1 MKVVHLSDLHL
12 GKRVN
17 EFSMIE
23 DQKYILEQILNI
35 IIENKADAV
44 MIAGDIYDRP
54 VPPVQAV
61 ELFDGFLTAL
71 MKINIPVMV
80 ISGNHDSAERIGFG
94 ADIMSAGRIYMSHA
108 FDGKM
113 QCVTLTDEY
122 GPVNFYML
130 PFVRSSAVRAYFDA
144 DIKDYNDAVGAVIQ
158 RVTCNTDERNV
169 IISHQFVTGARTC
182 QSEEISVGGLDNVD
196 ASVYAI
202 FDYAALGHIHGPQNI
217 GDNIRYCGTP
227 LKYSFS
233 EINHKKSVTI
243 VELGPKG
250 SVGVDCVPLK
260 PLRDMCEIK
269 GTYMEL
275 TARDFYLGLKTD
287 DYYHII
293 LTDEDDVYDAAAK
306 LRVIYPNL
314 MKISYD
320 NLRTRRSAEVFETA
334 EPSQD
339 MQPEDFLEELYELQ
353 NGCGMNEEQVLYAT
367 ELFRKV
373 REEQ

>member
-12 GKRVN
+12 GKKVN

-122 GPVNFYML
+122 GPVNFYIL
-130 PFVRSSAVRAYFDA
+130 PFVRPSAVRAYFDT
-144 DIKDYNDAVGAVIQ
+144 DIKDYNDAVNAVIQ
-158 RVTCNTDERNV
+158 SVTCNTDERNV

-196 ASVYAI
+196 ASVYGI

-250 SVGVDCVPLK
+250 SVGVDSVPLK

-339 MQPEDFLEELYELQ
+339 MKPEDFLEELYELQ

>member
-23 DQKYILEQILNI
+23 DQKYILERILNI

-130 PFVRSSAVRAYFDA
+130 PFVRPSAVRAYFDV

-158 RVTCNTDERNV
+158 SVTCNTDERNV

-196 ASVYAI
+196 ASVYGI

-339 MQPEDFLEELYELQ
+339 MKPEDFLEELYELQ